1 MDANTLPKGHIIG
14 WAPPPKA
21 TPETAKPLSKSAK
34 KNAKRR
40 EKKAEKKEVPE
51 DWEEE
56 GDSDEGASS
65 TAKDVQANGD
75 ASSTGKIVGADH
87 TQVTLNSAAAPNLQR
102 DSTAATSSED
112 VLASAVKKMT
122 L

>member
-14 WAPPPKA
+14 WAPPPKPSVV
-21 TPETAKPLSKSAK
+21 TEKPLSKSAK

-56 GDSDEGASS
+56 EEESRSIPS
-65 TAKDVQANGD
+65 TAKRAQANGD
-75 ASSTGKIVGADH
+75 VPSAKETVGADR
-87 TQVTLNSAAAPNLQR
+87 TQDNPKWAVAEC
-102 DSTAATSSED
+102 DSTPMKSTDDTLVSE
-112 VLASAVKKMT
+112 VEKMT